1 MNKRDTL
8 TTSHFRVLFSLFRSL
23 TIVLER
29 YQLFRFFM
37 HGKQQLVSPLECSEL
52 EPNHSP
58 KLETMHFPELED
70 DAGRSFAEHCRPDS
84 PTETEGLQTTASF
97 S

>member
-1 MNKRDTL
+1 MCL
-8 TTSHFRVLFSLFRSL
+8 GLVLD
-23 TIVLER
+23 R
-29 YQLFRFFM
+29 YESFRFLM
-37 HGKQQLVSPLECSEL
+37 HGKQQLVSPSECSEL

-58 KLETMHFPELED
+58 KLELKD

-84 PTETEGLQTTASF
+84 STETEGLQTTASF